1 MHSDTVSIMDILFM
15 HKIESRL
22 KSEYLKVNSQ
32 RDVAEEWYIDLVTF
46 LDFLFPLVSTI
57 TISVV

>member
-46 LDFLFPLVSTI
+46 LDFLFLLVSTI